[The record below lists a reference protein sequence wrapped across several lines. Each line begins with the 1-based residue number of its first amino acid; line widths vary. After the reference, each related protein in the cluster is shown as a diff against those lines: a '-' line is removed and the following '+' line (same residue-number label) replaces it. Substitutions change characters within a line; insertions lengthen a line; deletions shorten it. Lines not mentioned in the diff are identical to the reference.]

1 MPNDFV
7 HNGKMWTTV
16 IRGGPKSCRPEVFM
30 KYCVTIGSNP
40 CQGGIGANRTLF
52 LCYPDD
58 TEDMSTK
65 CLRHFK
71 GQFIIHVGELF
82 STGDNMGILLLHFL
96 NLVVVVTIHF

>member
-1 MPNDFV
+1 
-7 HNGKMWTTV
+7 
-16 IRGGPKSCRPEVFM
+16 M

-40 CQGGIGANRTLF
+40 CQGGDGANRTLF

-82 STGDNMGILLLHFL
+82 STGDNMFFHAL
-96 NLVVVVTIHF
+96 NLVVCGGDHSFLNTI